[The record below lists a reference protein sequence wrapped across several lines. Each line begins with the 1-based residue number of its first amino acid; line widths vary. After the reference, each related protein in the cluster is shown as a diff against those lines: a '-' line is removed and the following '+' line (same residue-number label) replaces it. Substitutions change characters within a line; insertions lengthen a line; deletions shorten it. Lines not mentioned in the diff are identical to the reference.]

1 MADNLVA
8 SNVMHSPNKEAF
20 HDHMSIQPPMRID
33 KFLWCI
39 RLFKTRSLATDAV
52 KREQVRIN
60 ERTVKASAE
69 VKPGDVIALREPPIW
84 RSWAIESIPASRV
97 GAKLVPELITE
108 RTAFDDL
115 EKLELARLAK
125 AQHRIPGE
133 GRPTKRDRR
142 DMERFTHE

>member
-1 MADNLVA
+1 
-8 SNVMHSPNKEAF
+8 
-20 HDHMSIQPPMRID
+20 MRID

-108 RTAFDDL
+108 RTAFEDL

-125 AQHRIPGE
+125 AQHRVPGE